1 MRKWKRLDRDIE
13 IFKVQEPAKEVA
25 SKHLAKFGG
34 FYMVILVICFI
45 YASLTLPAEKIAVV
59 AGLITMVVTGLLTIL
74 KGITDTEEKD
84 PMVSVVR
91 ELIQRLDTTEEE
103 FKVSVDNGKVNI
115 QKGDSQIE
123 VDEPVIDPATEHSEI
138 RKN

>member
-1 MRKWKRLDRDIE
+1 MRKWKRLDKDIE
-13 IFKVQEPAKEVA
+13 MFKVQEPSKEVA

-84 PMVSVVR
+84 PMVSVVQ

-103 FKVSVDNGKVNI
+103 FKVTVDNGKVNI
-115 QKGDSQIE
+115 QKGESQIE
-123 VDEPVIDPATEHSEI
+123 VDEPLSDAAKHLEEA
-138 RKN
+138 K